1 MYILHAPMFS
11 CNHNLQ
17 YASAEGFFYNPL
29 KQDNSYH
36 PEKEQK
42 KHFECLFPHLKT
54 VQKVK
59 EPNTYFKPNITF
71 RKATSNLT
79 LVLMKE
85 RYIK

>member
-1 MYILHAPMFS
+1 MFVLTLKD
-11 CNHNLQ
+11 CP
-17 YASAEGFFYNPL
+17 EG
-29 KQDNSYH
+29 Q
-36 PEKEQK
+36 
-42 KHFECLFPHLKT
+42 
-54 VQKVK
+54 